1 MVTLLGLISDY
12 VIWIYL
18 ACGLLILLSLRAV
31 LLAMRDRREALFTLE
46 RETATN
52 RAYRA
57 VTIIMIAIAMAG
69 LVTFLDVSVEPMVR
83 EAHEREATPTML
95 LNLTPT
101 FTPAPATP
109 TRPTSP
115 TPTRLAVTPTA
126 VLTPTVPPPPPAS
139 PPPPPPPCS
148 NTLACITSPGEGAKL
163 KGAVEV
169 RGTANI
175 EDFHFYKIEYG
186 AGQAPTNWNVIGALQ
201 YAPVEDSTL
210 LTFDT
215 AALADGP
222 YVLRLTVVD
231 STGNFPEP
239 SKVSVVVANGEG

>member
-12 VIWIYL
+12 VIWIYS
-18 ACGLLILLSLRAV
+18 ACGLLILLSIRAI
-31 LLAMRDRREALFTLE
+31 LLAVRDRREALFTLE
-46 RETATN
+46 REAATN

-57 VTIIMIAIAMAG
+57 GTIIMIAIAMAV
-69 LVTFLDVSVEPMVR
+69 LLWLIDVFWEPMAR
-83 EAHEREATPTML
+83 EQAQREATPTML

-109 TRPTSP
+109 TRPTTP

-139 PPPPPPPCS
+139 PPPPPPPCP

-163 KGAVEV
+163 KGVVEV
-169 RGTANI
+169 RGTANV

-201 YAPVEDSTL
+201 YAPGEDSTL